1 MYLNLDMLIKNM
13 IHVEYQKANN
23 YPHDREL
30 LLFDRNAFQ
39 SLGDEG
45 LRKVNE
51 RYNVLCP
58 QVFVMECL
66 SPNRASEAQKRWIL
80 NRLRLIENPI
90 VFSGAIHRSN
100 IPEIPLDFHYFT
112 LLTSEEIAGNCIAN
126 IPITMKRVEP
136 DELISHYKPKVHH
149 FKDNISS
156 TTKACDAGE
165 GTLTPKQINSAV
177 QQILQEI
184 LERPV
189 STQEVKNVLKQ
200 DKQTYVRP
208 ELNYCAGRTLL
219 EIESKTLDQH
229 IEMFEKVLRLIGI
242 YANTL
247 RRENTC
253 SKPLTIENYPH
264 LAYPIYIYF
273 LFNYMLYARQIKAE
287 HLDRSYLSDF
297 RYLHYLNF
305 CDMFIAD
312 ETSTPNIVE
321 SIPYDNI
328 RETPVITVEELK
340 NRLN

>member
-1 MYLNLDMLIKNM
+1 M
-13 IHVEYQKANN
+13 IHVDYERKDN
-23 YPHDREL
+23 YPHDKEL
-30 LLFDRNAFQ
+30 IMFDRNAFQ

-51 RYNVLCP
+51 KYNILCP
-58 QVFVMECL
+58 RIFVMECL
-66 SPNRASEAQKRWIL
+66 APNRASEDEKKWIL

-90 VFSGAIHRSN
+90 VFSGTIHRSN

-126 IPITMKRVEP
+126 IPITMKRIEP
-136 DELISHYKPKVHH
+136 DELISHYKPKIHH
-149 FKDNISS
+149 FKDFISS
-156 TTKACDAGE
+156 TTQACNAGE
-165 GTLTPKQINSAV
+165 GTLTPKQINLAV
-177 QQILQEI
+177 QQIVQVI
-184 LERPV
+184 LKRPV
-189 STQEVKNVLKQ
+189 STQEVKNALKQ
-200 DKQTYVRP
+200 DKKTYISQK
-208 ELNYCAGRTLL
+208 LNYCAEKTLL
-219 EIESKTLDQH
+219 EIECKTLDQH
-229 IEMFEKVLRLIGI
+229 IEMLEKVLSLIGI

-312 ETSTPNIVE
+312 EISTPYIVE
-321 SIPYDNI
+321 SIPYDDI
-328 RETPVITVEELK
+328 RETPVITAQKLK
-340 NRLN
+340 KRLT